1 MFDLNN
7 KKTVETFKCQNCK
20 EYTTLNN
27 GNCKHCNKPI
37 DIKYSKQVEKQ
48 QEIDLKQNLSRKN
61 KNKMV
66 SGLITFIFGTSATIL
81 SLSVLEVKGGI
92 AVIFWGAILFGAG
105 AFIDGLVGWIQNKT

>member
-1 MFDLNN
+1 MFDLNEN
-7 KKTVETFKCQNCK
+7 KRLKTYKCQNCT
-20 EYTTLNN
+20 EYTTLND
-27 GNCKHCNKPI
+27 GNCKYCNKPV
-37 DIKYSKQVEKQ
+37 DIEYSKQVENQ

-66 SGLITFIFGTSATIL
+66 SGLVTFIFGTSATIL
-81 SLSVLEVKGGI
+81 SFSVLEVKGGI